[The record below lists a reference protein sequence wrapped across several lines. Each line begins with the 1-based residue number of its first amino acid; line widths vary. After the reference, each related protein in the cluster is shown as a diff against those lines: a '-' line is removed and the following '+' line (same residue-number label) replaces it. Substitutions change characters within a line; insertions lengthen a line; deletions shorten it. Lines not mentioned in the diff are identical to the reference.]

1 MPVSNLCLNWVY
13 HIPSPQIY
21 AQRETCSE
29 EVAVER
35 GVTKGLAAGEGG
47 VLPRMQWV
55 WGTTLYHKD
64 DLPFDLSQLPDV
76 YTQFRKVT
84 LADAGSHT
92 PTRRFSGSQ
101 VLTLASPCSQWRAG
115 VRSVGLCSC
124 QLASTPSPPPFW
136 RRLGGWDPSPQL
148 PTLIWSVGSKTRA
161 V

>member
-1 MPVSNLCLNWVY
+1 MTVPVSNLC

-35 GVTKGLAAGEGG
+35 GVTKGLVAGEGG
-47 VLPRMQWV
+47 VVPRVQWV

-84 LADAGSHT
+84 LLDAGSYT
-92 PTRRFSGSQ
+92 PACRCSLLTQPLLAVSGKQ
-101 VLTLASPCSQWRAG
+101 E
-115 VRSVGLCSC
+115 
-124 QLASTPSPPPFW
+124 
-136 RRLGGWDPSPQL
+136 
-148 PTLIWSVGSKTRA
+148 
-161 V
+161 